1 MKKSISLPVTLFSS
15 LIFLLSAFQVLAQPS
30 PQQLADQI
38 SAKNSERIAAIDNI
52 LITVSPENGG
62 FFPETTT
69 AYEKI
74 YRDGRYILVAEEADM
89 DIGMLSGAF
98 DDQMPLLVRA
108 AHTIISETYNGR
120 PVYRVEVDDTDA
132 LNELGSEYDDYDYY
146 EDEEV
151 VISAVIWIDQR
162 ELYPLRI
169 DMEQLTEEGFEIS
182 VSLTMED
189 YREYSGL
196 AIPHR
201 ITMKI
206 DGIEDQFTDEDLA
219 EARGYLRELEEQL
232 ALMPADQREMIENQ
246 LRPQMEMFEAMLEG
260 DGFGLGDMVFVVTD
274 VQVNR

>member
-1 MKKSISLPVTLFSS
+1 MKTSISLPVILFSFLF
-15 LIFLLSAFQVLAQPS
+15 LILSTFQVLAQPS
-30 PQQLADQI
+30 PQQLADRI
-38 SAKNSERIAAIDNI
+38 SAKNSERIAGIDNI
-52 LITVSPENGG
+52 VITVSPENGG

-69 AYEKI
+69 AYEKVR
-74 YRDGRYILVAEEADM
+74 RDGRDILVAEEADM

-98 DDQMPLLVRA
+98 DDQMPRLVRA
-108 AHTIISETYNGR
+108 AHTISSEMYNGR
-120 PVYRVEVDDTDA
+120 AVYRVEVDDTDA
-132 LNELGSEYDDYDYY
+132 LNELGGDYDDFDYY

-151 VISAVIWIDQR
+151 VVSAVIWIDQR

-169 DMEQLTEEGFEIS
+169 DMEQLTDEGFEIS
-182 VSLTMED
+182 VSLTMDD

-201 ITMKI
+201 ISMKI
-206 DGIEDQFTDEDLA
+206 DGFEDQFTEEDLA

-232 ALMPADQREMIENQ
+232 ASMPADQREMVENQ

-260 DGFGLGDMVFVVTD
+260 EGFGLGDMVLVVTD